1 MVRFIVAA
9 KRNQKTETR
18 VQALLT
24 MPRWCP
30 AGWLLILKIIV
41 QIFKII
47 FYSHQWSWYPS
58 YLLTLGLWHCIFLG
72 GFLTGL
78 VEGLDEV
85 GWKRENASLL
95 FSDIR
100 CLWLLHNVWVWGD
113 DVITLCND
121 YLPIIE
127 EHNIFSFSFSGIEVN
142 LQFSAITSVGFL
154 DMGLSG
160 RTCTKR
166 KWTDNVRE
174 KQGTMQQYIHSF
186 M

>member
-1 MVRFIVAA
+1 MS
-9 KRNQKTETR
+9 
-18 VQALLT
+18 
-24 MPRWCP
+24 C
-30 AGWLLILKIIV
+30 WLVINSKNHSSNF
-41 QIFKII
+41 QNHF
-47 FYSHQWSWYPS
+47 
-58 YLLTLGLWHCIFLG
+58 
-72 GFLTGL
+72 
-78 VEGLDEV
+78 
-85 GWKRENASLL
+85 L
-95 FSDIR
+95 FSPVELISILSPDSRSVALYISWWVPHGPCGR
-100 CLWLLHNVWVWGD
+100 PWWSRLEKRKCITAVLRHLLSLTASQCLESVWVWGN
-113 DVITLCND
+113 DVITFCND

-127 EHNIFSFSFSGIEVN
+127 EQNIFSFSFSGIEVN